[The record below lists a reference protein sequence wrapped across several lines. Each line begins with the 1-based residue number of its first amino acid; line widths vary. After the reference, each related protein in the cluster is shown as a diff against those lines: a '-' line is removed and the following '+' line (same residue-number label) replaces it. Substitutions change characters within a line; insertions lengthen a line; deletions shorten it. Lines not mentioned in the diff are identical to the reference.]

1 MEASKEAVL
10 LQETCDQFINHLRQ
24 LLKAVPKVIAHDT
37 CVLLN
42 GEIECLRMNYDD
54 FSTDRNDP
62 WVKKIQEVALRLLGR
77 ELDEGDTIT
86 VLDGLADQ
94 EPCAEDLESE
104 IEDMITGWFMED
116 DYDEE
121 DDE

>member
-42 GEIECLRMNYDD
+42 GEIERLRMNYDD

-86 VLDGLADQ
+86 VLDGLTDQ
-94 EPCAEDLESE
+94 EPCAEDLDSE